1 MTNRTAGIYIEGS
14 LAAERYAAFVPHPL
28 PPNPALSIDAQTFLL
43 LESANRA
50 LGRLDGLASLFPD
63 PDLFIYFYV
72 RKEALLSSQ
81 IEGTQSSLSDLLLF
95 ENEDVPGVPLDDVQ
109 EVSCYV
115 AAMNYGLER
124 IRAGFPM
131 SLRLLRETH
140 AKLLN
145 NGRGAQK
152 DPGEFRRHQNW
163 LGGSRPSLA
172 TFVPPP
178 PDRLQQC
185 LDDFE
190 RFLHEDPPSVPLLV
204 KAAMAH
210 AQFETIHPFLDGN
223 GRLGRLLITLLLCA
237 DQAMSQPILYLSL
250 YFKANRSEYYQR
262 LQLVREKADWEGW
275 IKFFLQGVKE
285 TSEQAATAG
294 RRILAIF
301 DEDRTKI
308 DQLGRA
314 SGSAMRLFQTLQ
326 RKPMLTIP
334 GAADKLQL
342 SQPAVTSAFANL
354 VQLGIASEVTGRQRG
369 RVFVYDK
376 YLKELSQGTEPLPR

>member
-1 MTNRTAGIYIEGS
+1 M
-14 LAAERYAAFVPHPL
+14 
-28 PPNPALSIDAQTFLL
+28 L
-43 LESANRA
+43 LEHANRA

-95 ENEDVPGVPLDDVQ
+95 ENEEVPGVPLDDVQ

-124 IRAGFPM
+124 LRSGFPI
-131 SLRLLRETH
+131 SLRLLREIH
-140 AKLLN
+140 GRLLN
-145 NGRGAQK
+145 NGRGAEK
-152 DPGEFRRHQNW
+152 DPGEFRRQQNW
-163 LGGSRPSLA
+163 IGGSRPSLA
-172 TFVPPP
+172 MFVPPP

-185 LDDFE
+185 LDEFE
-190 RFLHEDPPSVPLLV
+190 RFLHEDPPTVPLLV

-237 DQAMSQPILYLSL
+237 EDAMAQPILYLSL
-250 YFKANRSEYYQR
+250 YFKANRDEYYQR
-262 LQLVREKADWEGW
+262 LQLVRERADWEGW

-285 TSEQAATAG
+285 TSEQAAAAG
-294 RRILAIF
+294 RRILTIF
-301 DEDRTKI
+301 DEDRKQI

-314 SGSAMRLFQTLQ
+314 SGSAMRLFQALQ

-334 GAADKLQL
+334 TAAERLQL
-342 SQPAVTSAFANL
+342 SQPAVTTAFANL
-354 VQLGIASEVTGRQRG
+354 AQLNIASEATGRQRG
-369 RVFVYDK
+369 RVFVYNR
-376 YLKELSQGTEPLPR
+376 YLAELAQGTEPIAR